1 MNSPADR
8 IREALRFIP
17 VGGHDER
24 VRVAFMLK
32 SELGEAGRDLWD
44 EWRGDRGDDDAAP
57 VWKSASETG
66 PLKIGSLF
74 HEAKSHGWQDDGMHR
89 KPTAEEVAENRREA
103 AERAVIEKAEASKQR
118 ADTAAKA
125 TAIWKAAKAA
135 QADHAYLVRKQVSPV
150 ATLREI
156 DASAAAGILG
166 YSLKSNGVPLA
177 GLLLVIPVKVGA
189 ALSTLELIDGDG
201 RKAALAG
208 RGTKTGGYWAAQ
220 PLPAGDGA
228 GLTLLIGEG
237 VATALSGKKGS
248 EHPAIAALSAGNLL
262 KVARA
267 MRERLP
273 AATLILLADLVKAT
287 GEPDPHAVEAA
298 RAVGGL
304 LAVPDFG
311 ADRQPEEKDFND
323 LVQLRG
329 ADAVRQAIAGA
340 AAPAMPE
347 PQPEAESLPAGE
359 AAGEGLP
366 DPCAPKETD
375 AETIKRLAAMS
386 PLEYDRIRKHAAK
399 KLLVRPATLDRM
411 VIAERKDDDGEGM
424 GFPDV
429 EPWTSP
435 VDPGALLSEIS
446 ATVRRFIIC
455 QQETADVVALWV
467 AMTWFMDV
475 VQIAPLAV
483 ITAPEKRCG
492 KSQLLFLLGK
502 LSYRPLTAS
511 NISPAAL
518 FRAVDAWKPTLL
530 VDEADAFMRDN
541 EELRGIINA
550 GHTRD
555 SAYVVRTV
563 GDDFTPTR
571 FSVWGAKA
579 LAGIGHLA
587 DTLMDRAIVLELR
600 RKLSHEN
607 AERLRHAEPELFDT
621 LAEKLARF
629 ADDCRDDVRRAR
641 PELPASLN
649 DRAQD
654 NWEPLLA
661 IADIAGGVWPT
672 LGRNAAK
679 KLSGADA
686 PTMSTGTEL
695 LADIQEVFETA
706 KVDKISTAQLIEALC
721 SEDERPWA
729 TYNRG
734 KPISPRQVSK
744 RLGEYGISST
754 TIRVG
759 LETPKGFRRDMFD
772 EAFSRYLVSTPL
784 PSATTPQASS
794 GADLGVAD
802 HSPRCGNVTQSET
815 RKPLRHKACGGV
827 ADTGGVSGEV
837 IEVEV

>member
-1 MNSPADR
+1 M
-8 IREALRFIP
+8 
-17 VGGHDER
+17 
-24 VRVAFMLK
+24 
-32 SELGEAGRDLWD
+32 
-44 EWRGDRGDDDAAP
+44 
-57 VWKSASETG
+57 
-66 PLKIGSLF
+66 
-74 HEAKSHGWQDDGMHR
+74 
-89 KPTAEEVAENRREA
+89 RRERDA
-103 AERAVIEKAEASKQR
+103 TIARERAEAASK
-118 ADTAAKA
+118 AGV
-125 TAIWKAAKAA
+125 IWKAAKPAP
-135 QADHAYLVRKQVSPV
+135 ADHAYLQAKGIKPYGAR
-150 ATLREI
+150 LHG
-156 DASAAAGILG
+156 DA
-166 YSLKSNGVPLA
+166 
-177 GLLLVIPVKVGA
+177 LVIPMRDGGQIHSMQFIGPDGGKRFLTGGRVTGCYFSIGNPKGTA
-189 ALSTLELIDGDG
+189 ALCIAEGF
-201 RKAALAG
+201 A
-208 RGTKTGGYWAAQ
+208 TGATIHEATGY
-220 PLPAGDGA
+220 P
-228 GLTLLIGEG
+228 
-237 VATALSGKKGS
+237 VAVAFN
-248 EHPAIAALSAGNLL
+248 AGNLGA
-262 KVARA
+262 VAKA
-267 MRERLP
+267 MRAKFADLRLILCGDFDKSSTGQA
-273 AATLILLADLVKAT
+273 AATD
-287 GEPDPHAVEAA
+287 AA

-304 LAVPDFG
+304 VALPDFTPDELAG
-311 ADRQPEEKDFND
+311 DRPPSDFND
-323 LVQLRG
+323 LAALHG
-329 ADAVRQAIAGA
+329 LEAVERAIANA
-340 AAPAMPE
+340 TAPARGE
-347 PQPEAESLPAGE
+347 HQPGDDDAPAGE
-359 AAGEGLP
+359 PAA
-366 DPCAPKETD
+366 ETANPGASRDDD
-375 AETIKRLAAMS
+375 AEIIKRMAAMS
-386 PLEYDRIRKHAAK
+386 PLEYDRNRRDIAK
-399 KLLVRPATLDRM
+399 SIGVRPATLDKM
-411 VIAERKDDDGEGM
+411 VIAERKDDDSEGM
-424 GFPDV
+424 GFPDI
-429 EPWTSP
+429 EPWTLP

-446 ATVRRFIIC
+446 ATLRRFIIC
-455 QQETADVVALWV
+455 QQETADAVALWV

-475 VQIAPLAV
+475 VQVAPLAV

-600 RKLSHEN
+600 RKLPDEN

-629 ADDCRDDVRRAR
+629 ADDFRDDVRRAR

-661 IADIAGGVWPT
+661 IADIAGGEWAT
-672 LGRNAAK
+672 LGRKAAL
-679 KLSGADA
+679 KLSGTDA

-695 LADIQEVFETA
+695 LADIQEVFEIK

-721 SEDERPWA
+721 AEDERPWA

-734 KPISPRQVSK
+734 KPITPRQVSK

-772 EAFSRYLVSTPL
+772 EAFSRYLVTLTL

-794 GADLGVAD
+794 DAGLGVAD
-802 HSPRCGNVTQSET
+802 HSPRCGNGTQSET

>member
-1 MNSPADR
+1 MNTVSENHLIQDSE
-8 IREALRFIP
+8 ILALC
-17 VGGHDER
+17 
-24 VRVAFMLK
+24 
-32 SELGEAGRDLWD
+32 AGR
-44 EWRGDRGDDDAAP
+44 
-57 VWKSASETG
+57 T
-66 PLKIGSLF
+66 
-74 HEAKSHGWQDDGMHR
+74 Q
-89 KPTAEEVAENRREA
+89 
-103 AERAVIEKAEASKQR
+103 
-118 ADTAAKA
+118 
-125 TAIWKAAKAA
+125 
-135 QADHAYLVRKQVSPV
+135 
-150 ATLREI
+150 
-156 DASAAAGILG
+156 
-166 YSLKSNGVPLA
+166 
-177 GLLLVIPVKVGA
+177 GA
-189 ALSTLELIDGDG
+189 AD
-201 RKAALAG
+201 APAG
-208 RGTKTGGYWAAQ
+208 EY
-220 PLPAGDGA
+220 AGDG
-228 GLTLLIGEG
+228 I
-237 VATALSGKKGS
+237 
-248 EHPAIAALSAGNLL
+248 P
-262 KVARA
+262 
-267 MRERLP
+267 
-273 AATLILLADLVKAT
+273 
-287 GEPDPHAVEAA
+287 EPD
-298 RAVGGL
+298 
-304 LAVPDFG
+304 
-311 ADRQPEEKDFND
+311 
-323 LVQLRG
+323 
-329 ADAVRQAIAGA
+329 
-340 AAPAMPE
+340 
-347 PQPEAESLPAGE
+347 
-359 AAGEGLP
+359 
-366 DPCAPKETD
+366 APKETD
-375 AETIKRLAAMS
+375 TDIIKRLAVLT
-386 PLEYDRIRKHAAK
+386 PLEYDRNRRDIAK
-399 KLLVRPATLDRM
+399 SMGVRPATLDKM
-411 VIAERKDDDGEGM
+411 VGTERKGAADDDM

-429 EPWTSP
+429 EPWASP
-435 VDPGALLSEIS
+435 VNPGALLSEIS

-492 KSQLLFLLGK
+492 KSQLLSLLGK

-621 LAEKLARF
+621 IAEKLARF

-641 PELPASLN
+641 PDLPASLN

-661 IADIAGGVWPT
+661 IADIAGGVWPA
-672 LGRNAAK
+672 LGRNAALK
-679 KLSGADA
+679 FSGTAA

-706 KVDKISTAQLIEALC
+706 KADKISTAQLIEALC
-721 SEDERPWA
+721 ADDERPWA

-744 RLGEYGISST
+744 HLGGYGISST

-759 LETPKGFRRDMFD
+759 LEVFKGFRRNMFE
-772 EAFSRYLVSTPL
+772 EAFSRYLVSPPF
-784 PSATTPQASS
+784 PSVTALQTSP
-794 GADLGVAD
+794 GAGLGVTHD
-802 HSPRCGNVTQSET
+802 PQRYGNENQSET
-815 RKPLRHKACGGV
+815 RKPLQHKACNGV
-827 ADTGGVSGEV
+827 TDKGGVSGEV

>member
-1 MNSPADR
+1 MNETPQQAARRLAAGALREGFKPQALHEYTDTDGTPVHWR
-8 IREALRFIP
+8 IRLKNP
-17 VGGHDER
+17 DTGDKW
-24 VRVAFMLK
+24 VRPMKLNGEGYA
-32 SELGEAGRDLWD
+32 LGEPDYPEGKPLYRLRDLATRPD
-44 EWRGDRGDDDAAP
+44 DPVIVCEGEWCAD
-57 VWKSASETG
+57 
-66 PLKIGSLF
+66 SL
-74 HEAKSHGWQDDGMHR
+74 
-89 KPTAEEVAENRREA
+89 T
-103 AERAVIEKAEASKQR
+103 
-118 ADTAAKA
+118 
-125 TAIWKAAKAA
+125 
-135 QADHAYLVRKQVSPV
+135 
-150 ATLREI
+150 
-156 DASAAAGILG
+156 
-166 YSLKSNGVPLA
+166 
-177 GLLLVIPVKVGA
+177 KVGVLATTSGA
-189 ALSTLELIDGDG
+189 ADSAGKTDW
-201 RKAALAG
+201 RALAG
-208 RGTKTGGYWAAQ
+208 RSVTIWPDNDEAGRRYADAVAAALWALGCTVFIIDVVALN
-220 PLPAGDGA
+220 LPPKGDA
-228 GLTLLIGEG
+228 VDWLMTHPDAT
-237 VATALSGKKGS
+237 VAD
-248 EHPAIAALSAGNLL
+248 IAAL
-262 KVARA
+262 
-267 MRERLP
+267 
-273 AATLILLADLVKAT
+273 AAN
-287 GEPDPHAVEAA
+287 EAP
-298 RAVGGL
+298 RQTYPVSPQQGDS
-304 LAVPDFG
+304 VSETVNSG
-311 ADRQPEEKDFND
+311 AQKDD
-323 LVQLRG
+323 
-329 ADAVRQAIAGA
+329 
-340 AAPAMPE
+340 
-347 PQPEAESLPAGE
+347 
-359 AAGEGLP
+359 
-366 DPCAPKETD
+366 D
-375 AETIKRLAAMS
+375 AETIMRLAAMS
-386 PLEYDRIRKHAAK
+386 PLEYDRNRKEIAK
-399 KLLVRPATLDRM
+399 SIGVRPATLDKM
-411 VIAERKDDDGEGM
+411 VIAERKENSDDDM

-446 ATVRRFIIC
+446 MTLRRFIVC
-455 QQETADVVALWV
+455 QQETADAVALWV

-475 VQIAPLAV
+475 VQVAPLAV

-600 RKLSHEN
+600 RKLPDEST
-607 AERLRHAEPELFDT
+607 ERLRHAEPELFDT

-629 ADDCRDDVRRAR
+629 ADDCRDAVRHAR

-661 IADIAGGVWPT
+661 IADIAGGEWTT
-672 LGRNAAK
+672 LSRKAAL
-679 KLSGADA
+679 KLSGTDA
-686 PTMSTGTEL
+686 PTLSTGTEL
-695 LADIQEVFETA
+695 LADIQEVFEA
-706 KVDKISTAQLIEALC
+706 KKVDKISTAQLIEALC
-721 SEDERPWA
+721 AEDERPWA

-734 KPISPRQVSK
+734 KPITPRQVSK

-772 EAFSRYLVSTPL
+772 EVFSRYLVALPL
-784 PSATTPQASS
+784 PYATTPQASS
-794 GADLGVAD
+794 SAGLDVAD
-802 HSPRCGNVTQSET
+802 HSPRCGNGTPSET

-827 ADTGGVSGEV
+827 ADAGGDSGEV

>member
-8 IREALRFIP
+8 VCEALQFIP

-24 VRVAFMLK
+24 VRLAFMLK
-32 SELGEAGRDLWD
+32 SEFGEAGRDLWD
-44 EWRGDRGDDDAAP
+44 EWRDGRGDDEAAS

-66 PLKIGSLF
+66 PLKIGTLI
-74 HEAKSHGWQDDGMHR
+74 HEAKANGWRDDGGHQV
-89 KPTAEEVAENRREA
+89 PTPEEIAERRRIA
-103 AERAVIEKAEASKQR
+103 AERALIEEAEIARERAEAASK
-118 ADTAAKA
+118 AGVIWSAAKPDP
-125 TAIWKAAKAA
+125 
-135 QADHAYLVRKQVSPV
+135 ADHAYLLAKGIKPNGAR
-150 ATLREI
+150 LHG
-156 DASAAAGILG
+156 DA
-166 YSLKSNGVPLA
+166 
-177 GLLLVIPVKVGA
+177 LVIPMRDGGATHSLQFIGPDGGKRFLTGGRVTGCYFSIGNPKGA
-189 ALSTLELIDGDG
+189 A
-201 RKAALAG
+201 ALCIAEG
-208 RGTKTGGYWAAQ
+208 FATGATIHEATGY
-220 PLPAGDGA
+220 P
-228 GLTLLIGEG
+228 
-237 VATALSGKKGS
+237 VAVAFN
-248 EHPAIAALSAGNLL
+248 AGNLGA
-262 KVARA
+262 VAKTLRGKFPG
-267 MRERLP
+267 LP
-273 AATLILLADLVKAT
+273 LILCGDFDKSGTGQKA
-287 GEPDPHAVEAA
+287 ASEAA
-298 RAVGGL
+298 QSVGGRVAL
-304 LAVPDFG
+304 PDFT
-311 ADRQPEEKDFND
+311 ADELAGDKPPSDFND
-323 LVQLRG
+323 LAQLRG
-329 ADAVRQAIAGA
+329 AGAVGQAVAGA

-347 PQPEAESLPAGE
+347 SQPEAESLPAGE
-359 AAGEGLP
+359 AAGAGIPEPG
-366 DPCAPKETD
+366 APKETD

-386 PLEYDRIRKHAAK
+386 PLEYDRIRKDAAK

-429 EPWTSP
+429 EPWTSL

-706 KVDKISTAQLIEALC
+706 KVDKISTAQLIDALC

-754 TIRVG
+754 TIRAGTEVF
-759 LETPKGFRRDMFD
+759 KGFRRGMFD
-772 EAFSRYLVSTPL
+772 EAFSRYLVSTPI
-784 PSATTPQASS
+784 PSVTPLQPSD
-794 GADLGVAD
+794 GAGLRVTDD
-802 HSPRCGNVTQSET
+802 PQRYGNETQSET
-815 RKPLRHKACGGV
+815 RKPLQQKACNGV
-827 ADTGGVSGEV
+827 TDTGGVSGEV